1 MINEKKKFVESLKT
15 SAMKFYL
22 SSKIHKATVTDA
34 NLDYIGS
41 ITIDLN
47 LIKLAGFEL
56 GEKVSVWDITNGERL
71 ETYVM
76 KGEKNSGTICL
87 NGAAAHKIKIGD
99 EVIIAGFTLSD
110 KPVKPNIVLV
120 DKKNKFKEFL

>member
-1 MINEKKKFVESLKT
+1 
-15 SAMKFYL
+15 MKFYL

-41 ITIDLN
+41 ITIDIN
-47 LIKLAGFEL
+47 LIKLSGLEP

-76 KGEKNSGTICL
+76 EGEKNSGTICL

-99 EVIIAGFTLSD
+99 EIIIAGFTLSE
-110 KPVKPNIVLV
+110 KPLKPKIVLV
-120 DKKNKFKEFL
+120 DKQNKFLEFL

>member
-1 MINEKKKFVESLKT
+1 
-15 SAMKFYL
+15 MKFYL

-41 ITIDLN
+41 VTIDMT

-76 KGEKNSGTICL
+76 EGEENSGTICL
-87 NGAAAHKIKIGD
+87 NGAAAHKIQVGD
-99 EVIIAGFTLSD
+99 EIIIAGFTLAD
-110 KPVKPNIVLV
+110 KPVQPKIVLV
-120 DKKNKFKEFL
+120 DEKNNFKQFL